1 MTARSTQATGAVRA
15 PGKALLIGEYAVL
28 DGAPAVVAAVDCFA
42 EARLGRGEPTSPFIA
57 AAVEESLRALS
68 ERGVAAVQLPVGLVP
83 SVDTGAFSAGG
94 RKLGVGSSAAA
105 TVAAVG
111 ALFDAAGLDVTAAA
125 VRAEV
130 QAVATRAHDQA
141 QGVRGSGADVLAAT
155 WGGVSTLNSPPER
168 ALRGAGSPPVLI
180 RFIPTT
186 QSASTAQLVERYRS
200 LHAEAAP
207 ARARLTEAAQRFLD
221 AWHGRDAGAL
231 LEAVAAAYAGYEA
244 LGQILGRALITD
256 EHALIAQA
264 ARAAGGVA
272 KPSGAGGGDLA
283 VAFFPDEAAVA
294 RCAELLPST
303 LRLSAL
309 RTSDRGLHPFT
320 EASPSLNLSPSGR

>member
-1 MTARSTQATGAVRA
+1 VSAGTVRAARAVRA

-42 EARLGRGEPTSPFIA
+42 EARMTRGEPTSPFIA
-57 AAVEESLRALS
+57 AAIEESLRALHA
-68 ERGVAAVQLPVGLVP
+68 RGVAPAELPIGQVP
-83 SVDTGAFSAGG
+83 LVDTSAFSEGG

-111 ALFDAAGLDVTAAA
+111 ALFDAAGLDVTDAA

-155 WGGVSTLNSPPER
+155 WGGVSTLNAPADR
-168 ALRGAGSPPVLI
+168 LLRGAAAPPVLI

-207 ARARLTEAAQRFLD
+207 ARARLGEAARRFLD

-231 LEAVAAAYAGYEA
+231 LESVAAACAGYEA
-244 LGQILGRALITD
+244 LGQILGRALVTD
-256 EHALIAQA
+256 DHARIVQA
-264 ARAAGGVA
+264 ARAAGGAA

-283 VAFFPDEAAVA
+283 VAFFPDEAAVE
-294 RCAELLPST
+294 RCAALLPPS
-303 LRLSAL
+303 LRLSPL
-309 RTSDRGLHPFT
+309 RISDRGLHPFT